1 MKRMVAIGTVAAL
14 LLAALFVGAPVM
26 AGEAKPPPDDQM
38 VVMLPDG
45 RLLLVTPQQLDEL
58 MAREKFIV
66 ALNELMQAEA
76 DRRGIPIT
84 ELARELVKIFSDVL
98 AAIDAQEKEEQQEK
112 REM

>member
-1 MKRMVAIGTVAAL
+1 MKRMGLMGILAAL
-14 LLAALFVGAPVM
+14 LLAAMMVGAPVK

-58 MAREKFIV
+58 MAREKFVV

-76 DRRGIPIT
+76 DRRGSSST

-98 AAIDAQEKEEQQEK
+98 AAIDAQEKEDLREK